1 MTCTLLSNFPN
12 TSHLEESMYVQLTL
26 KQPRENPRVTYSG
39 FSQCGPCSAAVLTT
53 EKTHIQVDPCGS
65 DPQWSRA
72 ACILQQRREVRA
84 LAWFLRGGLG
94 VCLCVSV
101 WEYLSIKR
109 KEKKRFQYLR
119 IMCPGA
125 GVINHSNEPLQAC
138 FCHDPFQPHL
148 LPRASGKLYL
158 LTEKVILAAQ
168 ISQLECAV
176 LMPLGF
182 L

>member
-1 MTCTLLSNFPN
+1 MS
-12 TSHLEESMYVQLTL
+12 LT
-26 KQPRENPRVTYSG
+26 VD
-39 FSQCGPCSAAVLTT
+39 SASVDPAVLRYLLLKKPTYRWA
-53 EKTHIQVDPCGS
+53 HVVQVHSVHGPPVSCNSAERSEHWHGS
-65 DPQWSRA
+65 SG
-72 ACILQQRREVRA
+72 
-84 LAWFLRGGLG
+84 GGLG

-101 WEYLSIKR
+101 WEYLSIKK